1 MLFVKIPLSLSLFK
15 GKGYRLH
22 FSMRKCQLSDVFK
35 TCINQVLMWALEEL
49 LLMNLMWVLKEL
61 SFLWLWFI
69 YCDYQP
75 WMQIIIIGEH
85 D

>member
-1 MLFVKIPLSLSLFK
+1 
-15 GKGYRLH
+15 
-22 FSMRKCQLSDVFK
+22 MR
-35 TCINQVLMWALEEL
+35 ALEEL

-75 WMQIIIIGEH
+75 WMQIIIVGEH
-85 D
+85 DESSPVLHSKYSEIKSLRAEGLESIIFLRFR